1 MSTLD
6 ACASNG
12 DTQDALRGAANAL
25 DSVRYQAERIL
36 AGARDG
42 ACDIHQ
48 ALWATDLRREA
59 LSIAELLGSV
69 EGAVQ
74 AAIEH
79 RPLIQSEA
87 A

>member
-12 DTQDALRGAANAL
+12 ETQDALRGAANAL
-25 DSVRYQAERIL
+25 DSFRYQAERIL

-59 LSIAELLGSV
+59 LSIAELLG
-69 EGAVQ
+69 AV
-74 AAIEH
+74 
-79 RPLIQSEA
+79 EA
-87 A
+87 ATALALTGSAAREAA

>member
-1 MSTLD
+1 MNALN

-36 AGARDG
+36 AGAREG

-48 ALWATDLRREA
+48 ALWATDLGREMLA
-59 LSIAELLGSV
+59 IAGML
-69 EGAVQ
+69 GAV
-74 AAIEH
+74 
-79 RPLIQSEA
+79 EA
-87 A
+87 ATAQAMASASAVAQEAA